1 MSNTKK
7 STNGGVKVEAAENF
21 IPLYTKNVERLAEM
35 QKKSLA
41 TIAEQNAE
49 FIGTCKKAF
58 EFAPGTPGLFLFDLL
73 GQTFDRF
80 VETQKSAIDLAVEQ
94 STAVAGLAKEKTG
107 SVAKVAE
114 GVTALLQQGVE
125 QSVAAQ
131 KKALEYYSEQNKTA
145 YETAK
150 KQVRISN
157 PAADAF
163 QAGMDVLIETQKTF
177 LDIATKPLKRTVVA

>member
-58 EFAPGTPGLFLFDLL
+58 EFAPGPPACSCSTCL
-73 GQTFDRF
+73 GRPSI
-80 VETQKSAIDLAVEQ
+80 VLWRPR
-94 STAVAGLAKEKTG
+94 
-107 SVAKVAE
+107 
-114 GVTALLQQGVE
+114 
-125 QSVAAQ
+125 
-131 KKALEYYSEQNKTA
+131 KA
-145 YETAK
+145 
-150 KQVRISN
+150 
-157 PAADAF
+157 
-163 QAGMDVLIETQKTF
+163 
-177 LDIATKPLKRTVVA
+177 PLTWPSSRAPR